1 MIPFGNSTVTL
12 IRRVETTVNGK
23 TKVGY
28 KRHVLS
34 GCSWKQKTIWRQI
47 GTDMQLAAEVVCRIP
62 LNQTA
67 PATGDYLFLGDV
79 RLDITSVSSL
89 NAAISLH
96 RKTGVMRV
104 ASVAN
109 NGLFGVPMPHIA
121 ARGDTP

>member
-1 MIPFGNSTVTL
+1 MIPFGNSTVTM
-12 IRRVETTVNGK
+12 IKRVEITENGK

-28 KRHVLS
+28 KRYVLS

-47 GTDMQLAAEVVCRIP
+47 GTDMQLAAEVTCRIP
-62 LNQTA
+62 LNQPA
-67 PATGDYLFLGDV
+67 PVMGDYLFLGDV

-89 NAAISLH
+89 NAAITLH

-109 NGLFGVPMPHIA
+109 NALLGIPMPHIA